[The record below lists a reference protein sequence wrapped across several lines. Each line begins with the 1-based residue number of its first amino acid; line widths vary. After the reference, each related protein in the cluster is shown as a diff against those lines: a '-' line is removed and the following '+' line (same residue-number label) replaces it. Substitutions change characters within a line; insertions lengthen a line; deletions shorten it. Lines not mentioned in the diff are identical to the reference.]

1 MITKLNKNRTKFEL
15 SNTTTQKS
23 SMSENSL
30 QIIVGKNIQK
40 IRESKGISQQ
50 ELAAK
55 CNFEKSNMSRLEA
68 GRVNPTLST
77 LEKVAKALGIS
88 LAELFTF

>member
-1 MITKLNKNRTKFEL
+1 MITKLDKNRTKFEL

-40 IRESKGISQQ
+40 IRESKGFSQQ

-77 LEKVAKALGIS
+77 LEKVAKALDVS
-88 LAELFTF
+88 LAELFAF